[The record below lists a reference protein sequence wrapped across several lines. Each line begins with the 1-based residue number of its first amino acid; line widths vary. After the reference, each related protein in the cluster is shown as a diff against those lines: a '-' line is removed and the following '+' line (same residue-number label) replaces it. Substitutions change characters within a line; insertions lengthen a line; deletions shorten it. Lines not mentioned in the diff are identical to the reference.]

1 MKTKSNNRK
10 SAAGGIKAEGTVGFE
25 RENRYIRNLVNRRYP
40 LYEPGRCLVGFMRK
54 TDEEIAEHIGDLLR
68 GHDRLMQEDIV
79 ECLRVY
85 IIYKSLALTFVKHVD
100 AQLLNIID
108 MIDQKIF

>member
-25 RENRYIRNLVNRRYP
+25 RENRYIRNHVNRRYP

-54 TDEEIAEHIGDLLR
+54 TDEEIAEKERLR
-68 GHDRLMQEDIV
+68 EAKERILERTRRHR
-79 ECLRVY
+79 
-85 IIYKSLALTFVKHVD
+85 KSADFILGKAWSRK
-100 AQLLNIID
+100 
-108 MIDQKIF
+108 